1 MIIAGL
7 VRGWR
12 WVRNPWFRF
21 IHLGAIGI
29 VVIQAW
35 LNVICPLTI
44 WENNL
49 REKAGEAT
57 YAGSF
62 IQHWLHKLI
71 FYQAEAWVFTLSI
84 LHLPRWWSWPGT
96 WRRLRRHSRY
106 PPRHS
111 RAGGNPVNK
120 GSPGEPAP
128 VKTGGDTAFHWG
140 RVKPGMTNRQY
151 QATFFSVASKVSPCS
166 SASAASRNSLTFR
179 AA

>member
-1 MIIAGL
+1 MTLSPPWLLVAADGLLIIHALFIAFVVFGLVLILTGL

-29 VVIQAW
+29 VVAQSW

-49 REKAGEAT
+49 RKMAGEAT

-71 FYQAEAWVFTLSI
+71 FYQAEAWVFTLI
-84 LHLPRWWSWPGT
+84 
-96 WRRLRRHSRY
+96 Y
-106 PPRHS
+106 
-111 RAGGNPVNK
+111 
-120 GSPGEPAP
+120 
-128 VKTGGDTAFHWG
+128 TAFGALVILAWYL
-140 RVKPGMTNRQY
+140 VPPNL
-151 QATFFSVASKVSPCS
+151 
-166 SASAASRNSLTFR
+166 SRK
-179 AA
+179 

>member
-1 MIIAGL
+1 MTLSPGWFLLAADGLLIIHALFIAFVVFGLILIIAGL

-49 REKAGEAT
+49 REKAGEAI

-62 IQHWLHKLI
+62 IQHWLHELI
-71 FYQAEAWVFTLSI
+71 FYQAEAWVFTLSYTAFAALVI
-84 LHLPRWWSWPGT
+84 LAWYLA
-96 WRRLRRHSRY
+96 
-106 PPRHS
+106 PPRFKRS
-111 RAGGNPVNK
+111 
-120 GSPGEPAP
+120 E
-128 VKTGGDTAFHWG
+128 
-140 RVKPGMTNRQY
+140 
-151 QATFFSVASKVSPCS
+151 
-166 SASAASRNSLTFR
+166 
-179 AA
+179 